1 MAGVRRIGLVLCPN
15 FDFMGLAVTSPFAVA
30 NRYVADTTYDIHVLS
45 EAGGLLRAGC
55 GPAVETEPLSEP
67 SAFDTIIV
75 AAGISLPEPSPDL
88 VAYLREAA
96 RSTRR
101 LAGLCLGAFALA
113 DAGLLSGRRATTH
126 WRYAPQFRARYPD
139 CHLDIA
145 KIFVADGNLWTS
157 AGMSAGI
164 DLAVGMVERDHVRSV
179 ARTVARG
186 LVMERRR
193 AGGQA
198 QHSALLDFDAPSD
211 RIQTV
216 LAYARQNLQR
226 SLTTEDLAAVACA
239 SAPVSL
245 RELSGPRRAS
255 RRPRRS
261 RRCAWRPPSIAF
273 TSTRVS
279 FDDSGRATTVETDRW
294 GQFRSCSEVWKKT
307 VTWSVPSPSRRRFS
321 PSRVAWAATACSFV
335 ARSSNRS
342 EKLPVT
348 AQPFRVAATSS
359 RSRQATP
366 RSSCTRRSPTTVM
379 AFRTARVSRSRT
391 WAALSQPNAPSLR
404 AFAGPTPQM
413 SSGGIRAI
421 QWS

>member
-1 MAGVRRIGLVLCPN
+1 MAGVRRIGLVLCPD

-30 NRYVADTTYDIHVLS
+30 HRYVADTTYDIHVLS
-45 EAGGLLRAGC
+45 EAGGLLRSGC

-164 DLAVGMVERDHVRSV
+164 DLAVGMVERDHGRSV

-226 SLTTEDLAAVACA
+226 SLTTEDLAAVACLSTRQFTRA
-239 SAPVSL
+239 FRAETGVPPAKAVEAMRVEAAKHMLEQSRLPIEEIAAAAGFAN
-245 RELSGPRRAS
+245 RERMRRAFLRVQGEVPRAI
-255 RRPRRS
+255 RR
-261 RRCAWRPPSIAF
+261 A
-273 TSTRVS
+273 
-279 FDDSGRATTVETDRW
+279 
-294 GQFRSCSEVWKKT
+294 
-307 VTWSVPSPSRRRFS
+307 
-321 PSRVAWAATACSFV
+321 
-335 ARSSNRS
+335 
-342 EKLPVT
+342 
-348 AQPFRVAATSS
+348 
-359 RSRQATP
+359 
-366 RSSCTRRSPTTVM
+366 
-379 AFRTARVSRSRT
+379 
-391 WAALSQPNAPSLR
+391 
-404 AFAGPTPQM
+404 AGPL
-413 SSGGIRAI
+413 AVV
-421 QWS
+421 

>member
-1 MAGVRRIGLVLCPN
+1 MAGVRRIGLVLCPD

-45 EAGGLLRAGC
+45 EAGGLLRSGS

-88 VAYLREAA
+88 VTYLREAA

-139 CHLDIA
+139 CALDID
-145 KIFVADGNLWTS
+145 KIYVADGNLWTS

-164 DLAVGMVERDHVRSV
+164 DLAVAMVERDHGRQV

-211 RIQTV
+211 RIQSV
-216 LAYARQNLQR
+216 LAYARQNLR
-226 SLTTEDLAAVACA
+226 RPLTTEDLAAVACLSPRQFTRA
-239 SAPVSL
+239 FRAETGVSPAKAIEAMRVEAAKHML
-245 RELSGPRRAS
+245 EQSRLPIEEIAAAAGFGNRERMRRAFL
-255 RRPRRS
+255 RVQGDVPRAIR
-261 RRCAWRPPSIAF
+261 
-273 TSTRVS
+273 
-279 FDDSGRATTVETDRW
+279 
-294 GQFRSCSEVWKKT
+294 
-307 VTWSVPSPSRRRFS
+307 
-321 PSRVAWAATACSFV
+321 
-335 ARSSNRS
+335 
-342 EKLPVT
+342 
-348 AQPFRVAATSS
+348 
-359 RSRQATP
+359 
-366 RSSCTRRSPTTVM
+366 
-379 AFRTARVSRSRT
+379 RTA
-391 WAALSQPNAPSLR
+391 
-404 AFAGPTPQM
+404 GPL
-413 SSGGIRAI
+413 AVV
-421 QWS
+421 